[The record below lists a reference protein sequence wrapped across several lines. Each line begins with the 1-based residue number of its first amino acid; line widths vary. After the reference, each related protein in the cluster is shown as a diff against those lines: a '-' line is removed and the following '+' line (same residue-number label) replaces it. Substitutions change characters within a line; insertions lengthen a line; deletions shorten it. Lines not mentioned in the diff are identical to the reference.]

1 MATFSAAGQ
10 PLTAPAG
17 QPNRFADLLAR
28 KPQGLLN
35 LYITAG
41 YPGRHDTVPLL
52 QTLAAAGADI
62 LEIGVPFS
70 DPLADGP
77 VIQQTSTVALRNG
90 MTLRHLLQELQGVRA
105 VLPDTP
111 LLLMGYLNPVLQ
123 LGMEEFCQQ
132 AAAAGIDGVI
142 LPDLPAEEYAEFYQ
156 ETFRRYNLR
165 PVFLITPYTSEARIR
180 RLDELTD
187 AFLYLVSGPGLTG
200 GNQTADQGAQQA
212 YLQRIEA
219 LNLRN
224 PRLVGFGIADR
235 ASFEQACQ
243 HANGAIIG
251 SALLRALDGAAD
263 PHEAARQF
271 VRGIRP

>member
-1 MATFSAAGQ
+1 MQTATQ
-10 PLTAPAG
+10 PDNVVQT
-17 QPNRFADLLAR
+17 NRFADLFAR
-28 KPQGLLN
+28 KSQGLLN

-41 YPGRHDTVPLL
+41 YPGLHDTVPLL
-52 QTLAAAGADI
+52 RTLADAGADI

-90 MTLRHLLQELQGVRA
+90 MTLRRLLDELQGVRQH
-105 VLPDTP
+105 LPDTP
-111 LLLMGYLNPVLQ
+111 LLLMGYLNPVMQ
-123 LGMEEFCQQ
+123 LGMEHFCRR
-132 AAAAGIDGVI
+132 ASEAGIDGVI
-142 LPDLPAEEYAEFYQ
+142 LPDLPAEEYADFYQ

-165 PVFLITPYTSEARIR
+165 KVFLITPQTSEARIR

-200 GNQTADQGAQQA
+200 GNQTADKTAQDA
-212 YLQRIEA
+212 YLQRIA
-219 LNLRN
+219 QMNLRN

-235 ASFEQACQ
+235 ASFNQACQ

-251 SALLRALDGAAD
+251 SALLRAIEGADD
-263 PHEAARQF
+263 PHAAARQF
-271 VRGIRP
+271 VQSIR

>member
-1 MATFSAAGQ
+1 MA
-10 PLTAPAG
+10 
-17 QPNRFADLLAR
+17 PNRFKTLFAR

-41 YPGRHDTVPLL
+41 YPALHDTVPLL

-77 VIQQTSTVALRNG
+77 VIQQTSSVALRNG
-90 MTLRHLLQELQGVRA
+90 MTLKLLLQELQGVREH
-105 VLPDTP
+105 LPDTP

-123 LGMEEFCQQ
+123 LGMEEFCRL
-132 AAAAGIDGVI
+132 ASAAGIDGVI
-142 LPDLPAEEYAEFYQ
+142 LPDLPAEEYAAEYQ
-156 ETFRRYNLR
+156 ELFRQHNLR
-165 PVFLITPYTSEARIR
+165 PVFLITPQTSEARIR

-187 AFLYLVSGPGLTG
+187 SFLYLVSGPGLTG
-200 GNQTADQGAQQA
+200 GNQTADHGAQQA
-212 YLQRIEA
+212 YLQRVEA

-224 PRLVGFGIADR
+224 PRLVGFGIADK
-235 ASFEQACQ
+235 ASFDAACR
-243 HANGAIIG
+243 HAHGAIIG

-263 PHEAARQF
+263 PHQAAREF
-271 VRGIRP
+271 VQRIIGPPIPAR

>member
-1 MATFSAAGQ
+1 MI
-10 PLTAPAG
+10 
-17 QPNRFADLLAR
+17 NRFADLLAR
-28 KPQGLLN
+28 KPSGLLN

-41 YPGRHDTVPLL
+41 YPTLHDTMPLL
-52 QTLAAAGADI
+52 RTLAEAGADI

-90 MTLRHLLQELQGVRA
+90 MTLKLLLQELQGIREY
-105 VLPDTP
+105 LPDTP

-123 LGMEEFCQQ
+123 LGMEEFCRQ

-156 ETFRRYNLR
+156 ETFRKYNLR
-165 PVFLITPYTSEARIR
+165 KVFLITPQTSEARIR
-180 RLDELTD
+180 RLDELSE

-200 GNQTADQGAQQA
+200 GNQTADQSVQQA
-212 YLQRIEA
+212 YLQRVEA

-224 PRLVGFGIADR
+224 PRLVGFGIADK
-235 ASFEQACQ
+235 ASFNNACQ

-263 PHEAARQF
+263 PHQAARAF
-271 VRGIRP
+271 VQRIRG

>member
-1 MATFSAAGQ
+1 MV
-10 PLTAPAG
+10 
-17 QPNRFADLLAR
+17 NRFADLFAR
-28 KPQGLLN
+28 KPSGVLN

-41 YPGRHDTVPLL
+41 YPSLHDTVPLL
-52 QTLAAAGADI
+52 KTLAESGADV

-77 VIQQTSTVALRNG
+77 VIQQTSSAALRNG
-90 MTLRHLLQELQGVRA
+90 MTLKLLLQELQGIRQ

-123 LGMEEFCQQ
+123 YGMEAFCQQ
-132 AAAAGIDGVI
+132 TAAAGIDGVI
-142 LPDLPAEEYAEFYQ
+142 LPDLPAEEYAALYQ
-156 ETFRRYNLR
+156 ETFRRHNLR
-165 PVFLITPYTSEARIR
+165 PVFLITPQTAEARIR
-180 RLDELTD
+180 RLDELTDD

-200 GNQTADQGAQQA
+200 GNQTADHSSQDA
-212 YLQRIEA
+212 YLARVEA

-224 PRLVGFGIADR
+224 PRLVGFGIADKT
-235 ASFEQACQ
+235 SFERACQ
-243 HANGAIIG
+243 HAHGAIIG

-271 VRGIRP
+271 VRSIRQ